1 MTSLLEIDEAERLSA
16 SLSIDA
22 FHDLTYWWCGGKYE
36 PEMSPPLALG
46 WDIHRQWPNS
56 EGFEIWRDLMHEYES
71 PLLAEHLLGPGDP
84 RQPVTIEQYEA
95 ALVDEWAAYDRPKHW
110 LDQLIIDVM
119 HYERE
124 RGYEPCGDAWERTE
138 KILNDLAAKVGAKRA
153 ADQAERDARVER
165 HRKRVQK
172 FFDLDDAGYAQWQ
185 ADTRPWGDGLKFERW
200 RDRHF
205 RELLEKTKAM
215 PVIPFPKPAAPTNL
229 IQSSGQFVRDFVPP
243 DYVVD
248 RIFQRRFCYSMTAK
262 TGGGKTA
269 AAMRL
274 AAHVAIGRSIG
285 GIEVEKGTV
294 IYAAGENPTDVQA
307 RWLGVTQ
314 EMGID
319 PDAVDVHFIN
329 GVVKISENVANI
341 ETEVVAKGLKPT
353 LIIVDT
359 VAAYFEGDDDNDNVQ
374 MGNYAR
380 LLRSMTNLPG
390 GPCVL
395 ALAHPTKRAADD
407 DLIPKG
413 GGAFLNEVDGNV
425 ALRRN
430 GQVIAFEALGKFRG
444 PSFEPV
450 HFELVT
456 VQHPKLRDTKGRPIP
471 TVVARPVSDMGIV
484 QRELAN
490 ERDEDTLLRA
500 IDQHPRKSRRDV
512 GKLIGMSDSRVYR
525 LAQKLEAQKLIR
537 NERNGWTL
545 TATGQRE
552 LNVMDSR
559 GSGVNQPPLPPARF
573 PGAN

>member
-1 MTSLLEIDEAERLSA
+1 MSLLELDEVERLA
-16 SLSIDA
+16 TPVAIEALR
-22 FHDLTYWWCGGKYE
+22 DLTEWWADGTE
-36 PEMSPPLALG
+36 PEMSPPLCLG
-46 WDIHRQWPNS
+46 WDIRRLWSN
-56 EGFEIWRDLMHEYES
+56 EGFALWRDLMLEYE
-71 PLLAEHLLGPGDP
+71 PPCWIPGIH
-84 RQPVTIEQYEA
+84 QPVTMEQYEA
-95 ALVDEWAAYDRPKHW
+95 ALVDQWEMYEREKHW
-110 LDQLIIDVM
+110 TDSLIIDVLAD
-119 HYERE
+119 EKE
-124 RGYEPCGDAWERTE
+124 RGYEPCGVACERTE
-138 KILNDLAAKVGAKRA
+138 AILDDLAAKVGAKRA
-153 ADQAERDARVER
+153 AFEKEKKARAERYK
-165 HRKRVQK
+165 KRLDT
-172 FFDLDDAGYAQWQ
+172 FFDLDDAGYAKWI
-185 ADTRPWGDGLKFERW
+185 ASGRPDGAGLKFERW
-200 RDRHF
+200 SERRF
-205 RELLEKTKAM
+205 RELLDETKAM
-215 PVIPFPKPAAPTNL
+215 PVVPFPKQPAPTNL
-229 IQSSGQFVRDFVPP
+229 IQTSGQFVRDFVPP

-274 AAHVAIGRSIG
+274 AAHVAIGRAIG
-285 GIEVEKGTV
+285 SIEVEKGTV

-319 PDAVDVHFIN
+319 PETVDVHFIN

-341 ETEVVAKGLKPT
+341 EAEVAAKGLTPT
-353 LIIVDT
+353 LIVVDT

-380 LLRSMTNLPG
+380 LLRSMTKLPG

-471 TVVARPVSDMGIV
+471 TVVARPVSDVGIV

-512 GKLIGMSDSRVYR
+512 AKLIGMTDSRVYR
-525 LAQKLEAQKLIR
+525 LAQKLEGQKLIR

-545 TATGQRE
+545 TAVGQRE
-552 LNVMDSR
+552 LNAMDSR
-559 GSGVNQPPLPPARF
+559 GSGANQPPLPPARF

>member
-1 MTSLLEIDEAERLSA
+1 MSLLEIDETKRLSA
-16 SLSIDA
+16 PLSIEA
-22 FHDLTYWWCGGKYE
+22 LRDLAEWWWDGPE

-46 WDIHRQWPNS
+46 WDIRRQWPNAD
-56 EGFEIWRDLMHEYES
+56 GFAIWRDLMHRYEP
-71 PLLAEHLLGPGDP
+71 PLLTEHLLGPGDP
-84 RQPVTIEQYEA
+84 RQAVTMEQYEA
-95 ALVDEWAAYDRPKHW
+95 ALADKWARYARPKHW
-110 LDQLIIDVM
+110 LDQLIVDVM
-119 HYERE
+119 HGERE

-138 KILNDLAAKVGAKRA
+138 AILNDLAAKVGAKRA
-153 ADQAERDARVER
+153 VDQAERDVHEASRLKWLDR
-165 HRKRVQK
+165 
-172 FFDLDDAGYAQWQ
+172 FFELDDAGYAKWL
-185 ADTRPWGDGLKFERW
+185 ADGRPDGNGLKFERW
-200 RDRHF
+200 EQRRFH
-205 RELLEKTKAM
+205 EHLEKAKAM
-215 PVIPFPKPAAPTNL
+215 PVVPFPKQAARTDL
-229 IQSSGQFVRDFVPP
+229 MQSSGQFVRDFVPP

-274 AAHVAIGRSIG
+274 AAHVATGRSIG
-285 GIEVEKGTV
+285 SIEVEKGTV

-341 ETEVVAKGLKPT
+341 EAEVAAKKLHPT
-353 LIIVDT
+353 LVIVDT

-430 GQVIAFEALGKFRG
+430 GQLIAFEALGKFRG

-456 VQHPKLRDTKGRPIP
+456 IQHPKLRDTKGRPIP
-471 TVVARPVSDMGIV
+471 TVVARPVSDVGIV
-484 QRELAN
+484 ERERAN
-490 ERDEDTLLRA
+490 ERDEDALLRT
-500 IDQHPRKSRRDV
+500 IDQNPRKSRRDV
-512 GKLIGMSDSRVYR
+512 AKLIGMSDSRVYR
-525 LAQKLEAQKLIR
+525 LAQKLEQQKLIR
-537 NERNGWTL
+537 GERNGWTL
-545 TATGQRE
+545 TGAGERE
-552 LNVMDSR
+552 LNAMDSR

>member
-1 MTSLLEIDEAERLSA
+1 MFGGALKLHFGSAGLELFQRMSHDPDQAAKRFEKFEVEYSEGDRTLRHYLRSDITWMFRHPVGCPKPPTGPPLNLPTPPMPSGYHEEAER
-16 SLSIDA
+16 
-22 FHDLTYWWCGGKYE
+22 
-36 PEMSPPLALG
+36 PM
-46 WDIHRQWPNS
+46 
-56 EGFEIWRDLMHEYES
+56 
-71 PLLAEHLLGPGDP
+71 LL
-84 RQPVTIEQYEA
+84 
-95 ALVDEWAAYDRPKHW
+95 
-110 LDQLIIDVM
+110 
-119 HYERE
+119 
-124 RGYEPCGDAWERTE
+124 
-138 KILNDLAAKVGAKRA
+138 
-153 ADQAERDARVER
+153 
-165 HRKRVQK
+165 
-172 FFDLDDAGYAQWQ
+172 
-185 ADTRPWGDGLKFERW
+185 
-200 RDRHF
+200 
-205 RELLEKTKAM
+205 
-215 PVIPFPKPAAPTNL
+215 
-229 IQSSGQFVRDFVPP
+229 QSSGQFVSDFVPP

-274 AAHVAIGRSIG
+274 AAHVAIGRAIG
-285 GIEVEKGTV
+285 GIQVEKGTV

-341 ETEVVAKGLKPT
+341 EAEVSAKGLTPT
-353 LIIVDT
+353 LVIVDT

-430 GQVIAFEALGKFRG
+430 GQLIAFEALGKFRG

-456 VQHPKLRDTKGRPIP
+456 VQHPKLRDTRGRPIP
-471 TVVARPVSDMGIV
+471 TVVARPVSDLGIV
-484 QRELAN
+484 ERERAN
-490 ERDEDTLLRA
+490 ERDEDALLRT

-525 LAQKLEAQKLIR
+525 LAQKLEQQKLIR
-537 NERNGWTL
+537 TERSGWTL

-552 LNVMDSR
+552 LNALDSR
-559 GSGVNQPPLPPARF
+559 GSGLNQPPLPPARF

>member
-1 MTSLLEIDEAERLSA
+1 MLLKIPDISRLNEIEIVLSPAGEASLDRSIRAKHENGSPSARHFARRKRAHRPTPTEQPHRTDFWDAPPKPIKLAKSLKQVREEIDAAVVAMRA
-16 SLSIDA
+16 
-22 FHDLTYWWCGGKYE
+22 
-36 PEMSPPLALG
+36 LALTAKAE
-46 WDIHRQWPNS
+46 W
-56 EGFEIWRDLMHEYES
+56 
-71 PLLAEHLLGPGDP
+71 LAFNGQATQEQVDAWNARYGKIYIPHFAEL
-84 RQPVTIEQYEA
+84 QPVTI
-95 ALVDEWAAYDRPKHW
+95 V
-110 LDQLIIDVM
+110 
-119 HYERE
+119 
-124 RGYEPCGDAWERTE
+124 
-138 KILNDLAAKVGAKRA
+138 
-153 ADQAERDARVER
+153 
-165 HRKRVQK
+165 
-172 FFDLDDAGYAQWQ
+172 
-185 ADTRPWGDGLKFERW
+185 
-200 RDRHF
+200 
-205 RELLEKTKAM
+205 
-215 PVIPFPKPAAPTNL
+215 PFPKPTAPTNL

-274 AAHVAIGRSIG
+274 AAHVATGRPIGS
-285 GIEVEKGTV
+285 IEVEKGTV

-314 EMGID
+314 EMEID

-329 GVVKISENVANI
+329 GVVKISENAANI
-341 ETEVVAKGLKPT
+341 ETEVTAKGLKPT
-353 LIIVDT
+353 LVIVDT

-380 LLRSMTNLPG
+380 LLRSMTKLPG

-430 GQVIAFEALGKFRG
+430 GQLIAFEALGKFRG

-450 HFELVT
+450 HFELVA
-456 VQHPKLRDTKGRPIP
+456 VQHPKLRDTKGRSIP
-471 TVVARPVSDMGIV
+471 TIVARPVSDVGIME
-484 QRELAN
+484 RERAA
-490 ERDEDTLLRA
+490 ERDEDALLRA
-500 IDQHPRKSRRDV
+500 IDQHPRKSRRDI
-512 GKLIGMSDSRVYR
+512 GKLLAMNDSRVYR
-525 LAQKLEAQKLIR
+525 LAQKLEQQKLIHS
-537 NERNGWTL
+537 ERSGWTL

-552 LNVMDSR
+552 LNAMDSR

-573 PGAN
+573 PGAQ

>member
-1 MTSLLEIDEAERLSA
+1 MCIVAQINDPKLLPYGAFAASNSFVIHDRKYRPIVRLAAHEDQDEPCE
-16 SLSIDA
+16 
-22 FHDLTYWWCGGKYE
+22 
-36 PEMSPPLALG
+36 G
-46 WDIHRQWPNS
+46 WDNMDLPGGIDCLAGEGWPAFIRVIPETAQTVDASAWIEHDKDSSVWFYNDGNPPDRDEETRNKLQVLIDS
-56 EGFEIWRDLMHEYES
+56 IPELAAEIQR
-71 PLLAEHLLGPGDP
+71 
-84 RQPVTIEQYEA
+84 REA
-95 ALVDEWAAYDRPKHW
+95 AARASVEAQAKQKASEASRLKRLDR
-110 LDQLIIDVM
+110 
-119 HYERE
+119 
-124 RGYEPCGDAWERTE
+124 
-138 KILNDLAAKVGAKRA
+138 
-153 ADQAERDARVER
+153 
-165 HRKRVQK
+165 
-172 FFDLDDAGYAQWQ
+172 FFDLDDAGYAKWL
-185 ADTRPWGDGLKFERW
+185 ADGRPWSDAKKIERW
-200 RDRHF
+200 SERRF
-205 RELLEKTKAM
+205 RELLEKPKAM
-215 PVIPFPKPAAPTNL
+215 PVVPFPKSPAPTNL
-229 IQSSGQFVRDFVPP
+229 IQTSAQFVRDFVPP

-274 AAHVAIGRSIG
+274 AAHVATGRPIGSIQ
-285 GIEVEKGTV
+285 VDKGTV

-319 PDAVDVHFIN
+319 PETIDVHFIN

-341 ETEVVAKGLKPT
+341 EAEVATKGLKSS
-353 LIIVDT
+353 LIVVDT

-380 LLRSMTNLPG
+380 LLRSMTTLPG

-425 ALRRN
+425 ALRRD

-471 TVVARPVSDMGIV
+471 TVVARPVSDIGIME
-484 QRELAN
+484 RERAT
-490 ERDEDTLLRA
+490 ERDEDALLRT
-500 IDQHPRKSRRDV
+500 IDQHPRKSRRDI
-512 GKLIGMSDSRVYR
+512 GKLLGMSDSRVYR
-525 LAQKLEAQKLIR
+525 LAQKLEQQKLIR
-537 NERNGWTL
+537 SERSGWTL
-545 TATGQRE
+545 TSAGQRE
-552 LNVMDSR
+552 LNAMDSR

-573 PGAN
+573 PGAS

>member
-1 MTSLLEIDEAERLSA
+1 MSLLEIDEVERLSA
-16 SLSIDA
+16 PLSIEA
-22 FHDLTYWWCGGKYE
+22 FRDLTEWWWGGSHE

-46 WDIHRQWPNS
+46 WDMHRQWPNAD
-56 EGFEIWRDLMHEYES
+56 GFALWRDLMHEYEP
-71 PLLAEHLLGPGDP
+71 PLLANNLLGPGDP
-84 RQPVTIEQYEA
+84 RQAVTMEQYEA
-95 ALVDEWAAYDRPKHW
+95 ALIDEWSRYDREKHW
-110 LDQLIIDVM
+110 LDQLIVDVM
-119 HYERE
+119 HGERE

-138 KILNDLAAKVGAKRA
+138 AILNDLAAKVGAKRA
-153 ADQAERDARVER
+153 ADQADRDAHEASRLKWLDR
-165 HRKRVQK
+165 Y
-172 FFDLDDAGYAQWQ
+172 FDLDDAGYAKWL
-185 ADTRPWGDGLKFERW
+185 ADGRPDGNGIKFERW
-200 RDRHF
+200 EQRRFH
-205 RELLEKTKAM
+205 EHLEKTKAM
-215 PVIPFPKPAAPTNL
+215 TVVPFPKPAAHTNL

-274 AAHVAIGRSIG
+274 AAHVATGRSIG
-285 GIEVEKGTV
+285 SIEVERGTV

-341 ETEVVAKGLKPT
+341 EAEVAAKKLHPT
-353 LIIVDT
+353 LVIVDT

-430 GQVIAFEALGKFRG
+430 GQLIAFEALGKFRG
-444 PSFEPV
+444 SSFEPV

-471 TVVARPVSDMGIV
+471 TVVARPVSDVGIV
-484 QRELAN
+484 ERERAN
-490 ERDEDTLLRA
+490 ERDEDALLRT

-512 GKLIGMSDSRVYR
+512 AKLIGMSDSRVYR
-525 LAQKLEAQKLIR
+525 LAQKLEQQNLIR
-537 NERNGWTL
+537 GERNGWTL
-545 TATGQRE
+545 TGAGERE
-552 LNVMDSR
+552 LNAMDSR